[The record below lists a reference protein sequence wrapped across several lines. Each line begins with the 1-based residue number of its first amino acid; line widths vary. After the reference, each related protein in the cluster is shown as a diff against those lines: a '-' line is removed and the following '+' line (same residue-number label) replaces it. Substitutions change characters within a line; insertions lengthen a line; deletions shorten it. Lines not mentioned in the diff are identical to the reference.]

1 MKTQIRAGILAL
13 GGMLVLT
20 AIAFAAFGPP
30 VPSAFAQ
37 QDTVPYAPADTKYLQ
52 VNNINESF
60 ANTWRTGDDEGLRI
74 RSATQPFT
82 TGSFSG
88 SYVIRHIDVRMRA
101 TPSLGAI
108 GAGLFTDLAGT
119 DKVVGLWGPYDTDH
133 RFIKRFYPTSGGN
146 TILFKGSTEYY
157 LKFWH
162 TSAVAEFTTTLSN
175 SQAEGP
181 SAGWS
186 IADGLHFVETK
197 YTPDGIVDKERA
209 ESTQSLRLQVSAH
222 EYRRMMSP
230 GVVTTL
236 RVGATGDNSA
246 WLDWDRPAESV
257 TQGAD
262 GSITH
267 YEYRFKEGSG
277 SYGDWRIVPCNVWSG
292 SVGRLYDLPE
302 SCGISGLT
310 AGTAHTF
317 QVRAANWRLAGAAR
331 YNGQSPEVTITT
343 TGTAPKSDE
352 EEEENTKESGGSK
365 SEPEP
370 EPLTGRF
377 TSSPGEHNGVDFT
390 ATFRLSENPAGMSY
404 KTVRDLLFVVSDGDI
419 IKAKREKQRHNQG
432 WVITFRPASA
442 SVAVRVT
449 GYQSLPACGDEGAIC
464 SEDGQK
470 LSGSVSLRVAAQQ

>member
-1 MKTQIRAGILAL
+1 MNTRIRAGILAL
-13 GGMLVLT
+13 GGLLVLT
-20 AIAFAAFGPP
+20 AIAFAAFAPP
-30 VPSAFAQ
+30 LPSAFSSH
-37 QDTVPYAPADTKYLQ
+37 TKLTYKQ
-52 VNNINESF
+52 VSNLGE
-60 ANTWRTGDDEGLRI
+60 AWQGNTRIAGSAGQLR
-74 RSATQPFT
+74 SLTQPFT
-82 TGSFSG
+82 TGSFSRG
-88 SYVIRHIDVRMRA
+88 YVIRHIDVRVRNFA
-101 TPSLGAI
+101 AKGEI
-108 GAGLFTDLAGT
+108 GAALFTDLAGT
-119 DKVVGLWGPYDTDH
+119 DKVVGLWGPYDTDDQNV
-133 RFIKRFYPTSGGN
+133 KRFYPTSGGN
-146 TILFKGSTEYY
+146 TILFSDSTEYY
-157 LKFWH
+157 LKFWY
-162 TSAVAEFTTTLSN
+162 TSASAEFNRTASN
-175 SQAEGP
+175 NEDEGP

-186 IADGLHFVETK
+186 IGDGYHFVEIEWK
-197 YTPDGIVDKERA
+197 DGMNVDKDQEEDTR
-209 ESTQSLRLQVSAH
+209 SLRLSIYAH

-277 SYGDWRIVPCNVWSG
+277 SYGDWRIVPCNVGSG

-317 QVRAANWRLAGAAR
+317 QVRAANWRLTGAAR

-352 EEEENTKESGGSK
+352 EEEEDTKGAK
-365 SEPEP
+365 SEP
-370 EPLTGRF
+370 EPLTGEFTTVPRDHDGGEFRVTYRF
-377 TSSPGEHNGVDFT
+377 SESPYG
-390 ATFRLSENPAGMSY
+390 LSY

-419 IKAKREKQRHNQG
+419 IKAKRVKQRDNQG
-432 WVITFRPASA
+432 WIITFRPASA
-442 SVAVRVT
+442 SEAVRVT
-449 GYQSLPACGDEGAIC
+449 GYQSLAACGDEGAIC